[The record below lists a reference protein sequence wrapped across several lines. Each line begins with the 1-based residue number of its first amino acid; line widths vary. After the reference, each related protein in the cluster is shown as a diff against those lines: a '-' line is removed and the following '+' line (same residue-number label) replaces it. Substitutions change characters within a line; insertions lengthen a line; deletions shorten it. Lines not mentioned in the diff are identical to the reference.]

1 MTFKPNLAASATTFS
16 RSKSTMQLRILNG
29 LKEDQQSNQVEQV
42 TVPNGYDK
50 FVARQLASKVEK
62 SKITAQVE
70 KHSRGQR
77 YDKEK
82 LNKIQPP
89 TFLSKPNYVN

>member
-1 MTFKPNLAASATTFS
+1 MVTEESTTMKFVRNELARKQEAEEQHMTFKPNLAASANTFS

-42 TVPNGYDK
+42 TVPNGYEK

-62 SKITAQVE
+62 SKITA
-70 KHSRGQR
+70 
-77 YDKEK
+77 
-82 LNKIQPP
+82 
-89 TFLSKPNYVN
+89 